1 MGRLGIRPNSPRGER
16 QEERE
21 MKTTSINLT
30 PSWEST
36 GRMLLMLIES
46 SETEEGRQYA
56 KGEIIRMGK
65 IIDQQQATLESYENG
80 K

>member
-1 MGRLGIRPNSPRGER
+1 MGRLGIRPNSPRGEG

-21 MKTTSINLT
+21 MKTINLT

>member
-1 MGRLGIRPNSPRGER
+1 
-16 QEERE
+16 
-21 MKTTSINLT
+21 MKSINLT